1 MVYFLNATDPIMLQ
15 RFFHSYF
22 WILLAFIA
30 FACLPSQ
37 ALDYGLFESTS
48 RELFA
53 AMGWSR
59 LNISWCWFALLL
71 IFPAMHQIA
80 DIGLRSRV
88 ELSLVLLFTLF
99 ILCSALYLNYRF
111 GYAIIFLAI
120 ALLAISSNAL
130 ANLKVLQSDRFMI
143 VSLLIVTLTIGLFIL
158 YPIITI
164 FSTMFREGD
173 VFGILEQNYV
183 LRIIWNSLSVSA
195 TVGVLS
201 TILGLCMALYT
212 SRIATNRTRVLS
224 KLFSILPMVTPP
236 FVVSLGITLI
246 LGRSGYMTGFLVEHV
261 GFSSNWLYGFTGI
274 ALSHTLA
281 LTPMAFMILEG
292 TLKSSNVALE
302 EASYTLRA
310 SGFQTFRFI
319 LLPLLKPAL
328 ANSFLV
334 ITIQSLADF
343 STPFILGG
351 NFDVLASQIY
361 FYIVGTQLDYAA
373 ASCLGA
379 ILLSFSLLLFMIQYW
394 WVGKESYV
402 TMSGKRYRGTFQPL
416 PSALTCTIFCILVLW
431 IGFTILLYGSI
442 FYGSFTVN
450 WGVDHRFTLENYWK
464 LFGQG
469 IDQGGFPSLLQTVL
483 FSLISAPISAILG
496 LLIAYLITRR
506 TFVGKQSLEF
516 VTLLCFAVPG
526 TVAGISYVMA
536 FNHSPIYLTGT
547 GVIIIL
553 SMVTRNMPIGMR
565 ACTAALQQIDKSLDE
580 ASFSLRV
587 GSFKTLCFITL
598 PLLKPAFLSALV
610 TSFVRSMT
618 TISAIVFLVS
628 PSTRVATSY
637 ILNRVEDGAYGLA
650 VAYGS
655 TLIIVM
661 MLVIGLFGWLMKNK
675 Q

>member
-1 MVYFLNATDPIMLQ
+1 MLQ
-15 RFFHSYF
+15 RFSHSYF
-22 WILLAFIA
+22 WILLALLA

-37 ALDYGLFESTS
+37 ALDYGLFGATKS
-48 RELFA
+48 ELIA
-53 AMGWSR
+53 AMGWR
-59 LNISWCWFALLL
+59 NMNISWLWFGSLLIFPAFRFIKDRILRSRIELGLALLL
-71 IFPAMHQIA
+71 IFF
-80 DIGLRSRV
+80 
-88 ELSLVLLFTLF
+88 LVF
-99 ILCSALYLNYRF
+99 SAVYLNYRF
-111 GYAIIFLAI
+111 GYAIIFLAL

-130 ANLKVLQSDRFMI
+130 VNLKVLQADRFMI
-143 VSLLIVTLTIGLFIL
+143 VSLLSVILTITLFIL
-158 YPIITI
+158 YPITAI
-164 FSTMFREGD
+164 FSTMFSESNA
-173 VFGILEQNYV
+173 FAILEQSYI
-183 LRIIWNSLSVSA
+183 LRVVWNSLSVSA

-201 TILGLCMALYT
+201 TVLGLCFALYT
-212 SRIATNRTRVLS
+212 TRMASKRTRLLS
-224 KLFSILPMVTPP
+224 KFFSVLPIVTPP
-236 FVVSLGITLI
+236 FVVSLGIALM
-246 LGRSGYMTGFLVEHV
+246 LGRSGYITEFLVEYF
-261 GFSSNWLYGFTGI
+261 GFSASWLYGFTGI
-274 ALSHTLA
+274 TVSHTLA

-292 TLKSSNVALE
+292 ALKSSNVALE

-310 SGFQTFRFI
+310 NNWQTFRFI

-334 ITIQSLADF
+334 ITVQSLADF
-343 STPFILGG
+343 STPFVLGG

-361 FYIVGTQLDYAA
+361 FYLVGTQLDYAA
-373 ASCLGA
+373 ASGLGA
-379 ILLSFSLLLFMIQYW
+379 ILLGFSLLFFLIQYW
-394 WVGKESYV
+394 WIGNGSYV
-402 TMSGKRYRGTFQPL
+402 TVSGKGYRGTFQPL
-416 PSALTCTIFCILVLW
+416 PSGLKSLIFCILAVW
-431 IGFTILLYGSI
+431 VGFTVLLYGSI

-450 WGVDHRFTLENYWK
+450 WGVDHSFTLENYRN

-469 IDQGGFPSLLQTVL
+469 LDQGGFPSLIQTVL
-483 FSLISAPISAILG
+483 FSLIAAPISAILG
-496 LLIAYLITRR
+496 LLIAYLLTRR
-506 TFVGKQSLEF
+506 SFVGKQSLEF

-526 TVAGISYVMA
+526 TVAGVSYVVA

-547 GVIIIL
+547 AAIIVL

-565 ACTAALQQIDKSLDE
+565 ACMAALQQLDKSLDE

-587 GSFKTLCFITL
+587 SSLKTLLFVTL

-661 MLVIGLFGWLMKNK
+661 MLIIGLFGWLMKDK
-675 Q
+675 RQF